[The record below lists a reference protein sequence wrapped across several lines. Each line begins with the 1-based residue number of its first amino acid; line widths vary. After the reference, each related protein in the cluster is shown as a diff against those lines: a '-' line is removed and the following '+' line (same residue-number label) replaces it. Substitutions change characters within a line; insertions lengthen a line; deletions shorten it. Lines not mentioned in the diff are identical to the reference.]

1 MPRFPPEIADLIRG
15 LLSDNDG
22 LHNPLI
28 RPVISWGEKTHWGE
42 VPLDSHDSFVYI
54 GVVFWPVTLEKENVL
69 MRASP
74 HLCLIDSINLDANK
88 VPIL

>member
-1 MPRFPPEIADLIRG
+1 MGFITPYI
-15 LLSDNDG
+15 
-22 LHNPLI
+22 I
-28 RPVISWGEKTHWGE
+28 RPVISWGEKRHWGE

-88 VPIL
+88 VPILGVAFLGRMVLVFGLIIL